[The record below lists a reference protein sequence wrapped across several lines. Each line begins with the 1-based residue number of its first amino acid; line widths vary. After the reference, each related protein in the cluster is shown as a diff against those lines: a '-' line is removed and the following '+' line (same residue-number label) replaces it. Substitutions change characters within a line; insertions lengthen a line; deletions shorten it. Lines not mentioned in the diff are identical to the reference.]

1 MDIRIE
7 TLPVRRAVCFLNL
20 SYDDPNTVT
29 PAPRVSQHSR
39 KLFACSW
46 DVPMLNCAMPLLDPR
61 PEPVPLEEVAAV
73 LAHAAARVPGGPPAM
88 ITASGRQLAA
98 ALQDAGY
105 RVVRDQAPTRQLTL

>member
-1 MDIRIE
+1 M
-7 TLPVRRAVCFLNL
+7 
-20 SYDDPNTVT
+20 
-29 PAPRVSQHSR
+29 
-39 KLFACSW
+39 K
-46 DVPMLNCAMPLLDPR
+46 MLDPH

-105 RVVRDQAPTRQLTL
+105 RVVRDQAPTCQLTLEAAPPLPKQKVSCFFFSKKKAFLAELQTTVGIWRTPSDPAKAASPAATSCP

>member
-1 MDIRIE
+1 MRY
-7 TLPVRRAVCFLNL
+7 RALA
-20 SYDDPNTVT
+20 S
-29 PAPRVSQHSR
+29 PA
-39 KLFACSW
+39 A
-46 DVPMLNCAMPLLDPR
+46 NCLLVHDMFPCLTAAMKMLDPH

-105 RVVRDQAPTRQLTL
+105 RVVRDQAPTCQLTL